1 MRAGFWQTVLG
12 FVDVLRAL
20 VAVPLV
26 IAGNSNVWFPGLINS
41 HPPGNADRSC
51 LELFRPILDAFNLE
65 IQDPAAV
72 PTHRHG
78 ADLDLIFASPV
89 VAHHVEVHNGT
100 YCPCEDRRT
109 CCPLLGSDHFA
120 LPKQANIIKCKPLPS
135 VHIDRAQIQSW
146 SIRVQQVLR
155 EPPLL
160 PFFLHAI
167 SPSQETSDL
176 AYRCQSQ
183 QASRLGEEVN
193 VF

>member
-1 MRAGFWQTVLG
+1 MEALNEGKTSPSFAFTSFYAPHVGCQDSVRAGFWQTVLG
-12 FVDVLRAL
+12 FVDDVLRAL

-135 VHIDRAQIQSW
+135 VHIDRAAASD
-146 SIRVQQVLR
+146 SVL
-155 EPPLL
+155 E
-160 PFFLHAI
+160 HSSA
-167 SPSQETSDL
+167 
-176 AYRCQSQ
+176 
-183 QASRLGEEVN
+183 ASTA
-193 VF
+193 